1 MRRLNRFARGFQP
14 AGILAV
20 KGRVKPTNTRR
31 AWSSVVV
38 VLTLATVCVAPIGP
52 IARAA
57 GRFAAAGLPAGTRLM
72 VLAPHEDDETLAT
85 GQLIAAARRQ
95 GHPIRVVFITGGDGF
110 TRAAA
115 AESGDRRPTVDDYL
129 ALATERRKEAAR
141 ATAALGLR
149 PEDVVFLGYPD
160 RGLKEMLLGH
170 WSAADPYRSA
180 FTDSTRS
187 PYPDILRPGAPHA
200 GEALLAD
207 LEQVIAGFRPTLI
220 AAPHTGDVHPDHW
233 ATAVFAGL
241 AVARLQAAGKLPGAS
256 PSILGYVVHAGPWP
270 SPPWSAPDLPLSPP
284 QALAGAG
291 VTWIVR
297 RAAPAERAQKELA
310 IASYRTQLRVS
321 RDYLT
326 SFARTNELL
335 GAGRTVTAA
344 QVDQAPATEAD
355 WRALPVAVTN
365 PWSGAALGRRAA
377 SPDWSQA
384 RLAWDGR
391 SLHVRL
397 ELTSRPNRPADYR
410 FYVYLPA
417 SLVRL
422 EVRLRTEGG
431 PASATLTDLDRGP
444 SRPLP
449 AGSGPDGRSVWASL
463 DLSSPPFPFY
473 VGLEGPEGTPE
484 AEPASWS
491 LVNAPRTV
499 SSSSFSCSAN
509 PGPRR
514 E

>member
-1 MRRLNRFARGFQP
+1 MV
-14 AGILAV
+14 IV
-20 KGRVKPTNTRR
+20 I
-31 AWSSVVV
+31 
-38 VLTLATVCVAPIGP
+38 LTLAMMSVAPFGP
-52 IARAA
+52 IARSAGQVAA
-57 GRFAAAGLPAGTRLM
+57 SGLPAGARLL

-95 GHPIRVVFITGGDGF
+95 GHPVHVVFITGGDGF

-115 AESGDRRPTVDDYL
+115 AESGDRRPTTDDYL
-129 ALATERRKEAAR
+129 ALADERRKEATR
-141 ATAALGLR
+141 ATAALGLG
-149 PEDVVFLGYPD
+149 PEDVTFLGYPD
-160 RGLKEMLLGH
+160 RGLKEMLLDH
-170 WSAADPYRSA
+170 WSTADPYRSA

-200 GEALLAD
+200 GEVLLTD

-220 AAPHTGDVHPDHW
+220 AAPHAGDVHPDHW

-241 AVARLQAAGKLPGAS
+241 AVARLEAAGRLPGPPPA
-256 PSILGYVVHAGPWP
+256 ILGYVVHAGPWP

-291 VTWIVR
+291 VTWTVR
-297 RAAPAERAQKELA
+297 RAAPAERARKELA

-321 RDYLT
+321 RDYLS

-335 GAGRTVTAA
+335 GVGRTVTAA
-344 QVDQAPATEAD
+344 QVGRAPAAEAD
-355 WRALPVAVTN
+355 WRALPVAVAN
-365 PWSGAALGRRAA
+365 PWTGAALGRGSA

-391 SLHVRL
+391 SLLVRL
-397 ELTSRPNRPADYR
+397 ELTARPHRPTDYR

-417 SLVRL
+417 TLVRL
-422 EVRLRTEGG
+422 EVRLRTGGG
-431 PASATLTDLDRGP
+431 PASAVLTDLDRGS
-444 SRPLP
+444 SRSLP
-449 AGSGPDGRSVWASL
+449 ASGGPDGRSVWTSL
-463 DLSSPPFPFY
+463 DLPNAPFPFY
-473 VGLEGPEGTPE
+473 AGFEGPEGTPE
-484 AEPASWS
+484 VEPATWS